1 MRAVWT
7 KVQDKMAANNRD
19 MNVAVIEP
27 FRKPAAVTSIHD
39 TVMKMIRPTVTSST
53 NPDIHVGVS
62 KHTRRPALAT
72 FSRAT
77 EFLLAICLLPLSLG
91 AQVFHWE
98 SPVNAV
104 AKDGYYRILLQ
115 PDVTSKLSMNFP
127 DVRIYDQDNIETPYL
142 IYKDE
147 ATQGVDRFVTYEVS
161 EKHYS
166 HGCCSRI
173 TVKNSLGNPIDHI
186 VLEVNNAKAQRGMTL
201 TGSYDGVNFFALV
214 DHFSVSSFDTYHK
227 GERKTTS
234 LLRFDF
240 PLTDYKYYRFNFDDW
255 TWWWHDYNQ
264 PIFIVRAGYL
274 EPTFIP
280 EECLEL
286 PKVLITQTDSAKKKQ
301 SYVRISFPDS
311 QYVDHLRFSIVARN
325 KSGDYYRAATL
336 YEIVETT
343 EHGIKKESE
352 RYLSSTILSSLNTNE
367 MNLGRRRVKNLVLR
381 INNDDNQPLIIDTVR
396 AFQVKHYLVAD
407 LESNKRYF
415 IRFGNDSIPAP
426 VYDLGYFKDKIP
438 ASPEVIQSGI
448 RKDISAK
455 QISVVSPGAKKEA
468 AAETPAKLG
477 DSIFKDKRII
487 WGAIGI
493 VILLLGFMTMKML
506 KEMKAKEDNNK

>member
-1 MRAVWT
+1 
-7 KVQDKMAANNRD
+7 
-19 MNVAVIEP
+19 
-27 FRKPAAVTSIHD
+27 
-39 TVMKMIRPTVTSST
+39 MKNSA
-53 NPDIHVGVS
+53 
-62 KHTRRPALAT
+62 K
-72 FSRAT
+72 
-77 EFLLAICLLPLSLG
+77 FLFAICLVPFSLN
-91 AQVFHWE
+91 AQIFHWE
-98 SPVNAV
+98 SPVDTV

-115 PDVTSKLSMNFP
+115 PDVTSKLSANFP

-161 EKHYS
+161 EKRYA

-186 VLEVNNAKAQRGMTL
+186 VLEVNNAKARREMTL

-214 DHFSVSSFDTYHK
+214 DHFTVSSFDTYHK
-227 GERKTTS
+227 GARKTTS

-264 PIFIVRAGYL
+264 PIFVVRAGYL

-280 EECLEL
+280 EECLEI
-286 PKVLITQTDSAKKKQ
+286 PQAITTQTDSAKKKQ
-301 SYVRISFPDS
+301 SYIRISFADS
-311 QYVDHLRFSIVARN
+311 QYVDHLRFSMITRN
-325 KSGDYYRAATL
+325 KSGDYYRAASL
-336 YEIVETT
+336 YQIVETT
-343 EHGIKKESE
+343 ENGIKKESE
-352 RYLSSTILSSLNTNE
+352 LFLASTILSSLNANE
-367 MNLGRRRVKNLVLR
+367 INLGRMRVKDLVLR
-381 INNDDNQPLIIDTVR
+381 INNDDNQPLILDAVR

-426 VYDLGYFKDKIP
+426 VYDLAHFKDKIP
-438 ASPEVIQSGI
+438 ASPEVIRSGI

-455 QISVVSPGAKKEA
+455 QISVISAKKEA
-468 AAETPAKLG
+468 EAKAETAAKLG
-477 DSIFKDKRII
+477 DSIFKDKKVI

-506 KEMKAKEDNNK
+506 KEMKGKEK